1 MFCFEE
7 ISPLNVNWSHKH
19 KQENA
24 KILLMNLWFMFW
36 YTNFFPVTLRWE
48 KTFKRF
54 RYLSFKTSLFVLI
67 HYLNILRFKHWPT
80 LWKET
85 QSRVRRRSFQLQ
97 RGHGFSDLIL
107 FQKYI
112 KPKYKI
118 IRRYNVQGED
128 CGGGDGGV
136 LESIQHIGQWAKTNN
151 MLVRDHTPIIRTIN
165 NLARKRLGIR
175 KFSVC
180 LSDKSVTCH
189 FNTSQSRTSS
199 FVVHKPI
206 IHTTKSVF

>member
-1 MFCFEE
+1 MSSQTGTQGHKVSIWIQFCALPMKSKLKLFSMFCFEE

-112 KPKYKI
+112 KPKD
-118 IRRYNVQGED
+118 N
-128 CGGGDGGV
+128 
-136 LESIQHIGQWAKTNN
+136 
-151 MLVRDHTPIIRTIN
+151 
-165 NLARKRLGIR
+165 
-175 KFSVC
+175 
-180 LSDKSVTCH
+180 
-189 FNTSQSRTSS
+189 
-199 FVVHKPI
+199 
-206 IHTTKSVF
+206 